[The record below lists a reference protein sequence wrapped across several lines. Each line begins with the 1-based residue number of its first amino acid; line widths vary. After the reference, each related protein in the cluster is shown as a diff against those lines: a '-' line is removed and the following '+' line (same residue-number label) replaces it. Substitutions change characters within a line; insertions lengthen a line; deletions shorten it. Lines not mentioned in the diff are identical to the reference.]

1 MNKKYFICVALVLN
15 FVLCLGCIR
24 GGVLRENIS
33 PTYTPN
39 VKYTACDNTVKIP
52 CLKKVAV
59 FPFADYS
66 HQQDFMGI
74 DAWGGNNKIVEE
86 ITDHFVTHGISVTV
100 QEDVNT
106 LLVDYNVI
114 RPINK
119 DKYLIY
125 GTVEEEQ
132 DESIKQIGTPE
143 YEVANYEHDPV
154 MVNELTRIINRQ
166 TKKQRAESYSPV
178 IQGVTVGL
186 SKDVITELGQMLGV
200 DMIIRGRI
208 IEYGYKD
215 VGTLNPM
222 YRGFVPVAI
231 DAVKDTLFGATN
243 SYGYDNDLEDIENIL
258 IGAGLGYGIGSQIT
272 SSSRSHGTARTGGLI
287 TREVSTS
294 HRSTDNNALEGAG
307 IGALSGWM
315 ASQHPKK
322 AKRSA
327 VVQVRIYAQDARTG
341 DVLWSNR
348 AEIEYTP
355 CSNFAYSDTHP
366 KVMFDKAVKQGIKS
380 LMENFFNDAQRALAA
395 GPKKCVREENLAG
408 AH

>member
-1 MNKKYFICVALVLN
+1 
-15 FVLCLGCIR
+15 
-24 GGVLRENIS
+24 
-33 PTYTPN
+33 
-39 VKYTACDNTVKIP
+39 
-52 CLKKVAV
+52 
-59 FPFADYS
+59 
-66 HQQDFMGI
+66 
-74 DAWGGNNKIVEE
+74 
-86 ITDHFVTHGISVTV
+86 
-100 QEDVNT
+100 
-106 LLVDYNVI
+106 
-114 RPINK
+114 
-119 DKYLIY
+119 
-125 GTVEEEQ
+125 
-132 DESIKQIGTPE
+132 
-143 YEVANYEHDPV
+143 
-154 MVNELTRIINRQ
+154 
-166 TKKQRAESYSPV
+166 
-178 IQGVTVGL
+178 
-186 SKDVITELGQMLGV
+186 
-200 DMIIRGRI
+200 
-208 IEYGYKD
+208 
-215 VGTLNPM
+215 M

-272 SSSRSHGTARTGGLI
+272 SSSMSHGTARTGGLI

-294 HRSTDNNALEGAG
+294 RRSTDNNALEGAG

>member
-1 MNKKYFICVALVLN
+1 MNKKQLICLAFVFSFAL
-15 FVLCLGCIR
+15 FLGCTR
-24 GGVLRENIS
+24 GGILRENIS
-33 PTYTPN
+33 PRYTPN
-39 VKYTACDNTVKIP
+39 VKYAACDNTVKIP
-52 CLKKVAV
+52 CLKRVAV

-74 DAWGGNNKIVEE
+74 DAWGGNNKIIEE
-86 ITDHFVTHGISVTV
+86 ITDHFVTHGISVSV

-106 LLVDYNVI
+106 LLVDYNII

-119 DKYLIY
+119 EKYLIY
-125 GTVEEEQ
+125 GTVEEDL
-132 DESIKQIGTPE
+132 DENAKQIGTPE
-143 YEVANYEHDPV
+143 YEVANYDHSPT
-154 MVNELTRIINRQ
+154 MVNELNRIINRQ
-166 TKKQRAESYSPV
+166 TKKQRIESYSPV
-178 IQGVTVGL
+178 IQGATVGL
-186 SKDVITELGQMLGV
+186 SKEVVTELGQMLGV
-200 DMIIRGRI
+200 DLIIRGRI

-215 VGTLNPM
+215 VGTLNPL
-222 YRGFVPVAI
+222 YRGFVPVVI

-272 SSSRSHGTARTGGLI
+272 SSSVSHGTARTGGLI

-294 HRSTDNNALEGAG
+294 RRSTDDNALEGAG

-327 VVQVRIYAQDARTG
+327 VVQVRLYAQDARTG

-355 CSNFAYSDTHP
+355 CSNFAYADTHP

-380 LMENFFNDAQRALAA
+380 LMENFFNDAQRTLAA
-395 GPKKCVREENLAG
+395 GPKKCVREETLAG
-408 AH
+408 AR

>member
-1 MNKKYFICVALVLN
+1 MNKKQLICLAFI
-15 FVLCLGCIR
+15 FSFTLCLGCTR
-24 GGVLRENIS
+24 GGNLRENIS
-33 PTYTPN
+33 PRYTPN
-39 VKYTACDNTVKIP
+39 VKYAACDNTVKIP
-52 CLKKVAV
+52 CLKRVAV

-86 ITDHFVTHGISVTV
+86 ITDHFVTHGISVSV

-125 GTVEEEQ
+125 GTVEEDL
-132 DESIKQIGTPE
+132 DENARQIGTPE
-143 YEVANYEHDPV
+143 YEVENYEHSPT
-154 MVNELTRIINRQ
+154 MVNELNRIINRQ
-166 TKKQRAESYSPV
+166 TKKQRIESYSPV
-178 IQGVTVGL
+178 IQGATVGL
-186 SKDVITELGQMLGV
+186 SKEVVTELGQMLGV
-200 DMIIRGRI
+200 DLIIRGRI

-215 VGTLNPM
+215 VGTLNPL
-222 YRGFVPVAI
+222 YRGFVPVFI

-272 SSSRSHGTARTGGLI
+272 SSSVSRGTARTGGII
-287 TREVSTS
+287 TREVGTS
-294 HRSTDNNALEGAG
+294 RRSTDDNALEGAG

-355 CSNFAYSDTHP
+355 CSNFAYADTHP

-380 LMENFFNDAQRALAA
+380 LMENFFNDAQRTLAA
-395 GPKKCVREENLAG
+395 GPKKCVREDNLAG
-408 AH
+408 AR